1 MNIDVIRQV
10 ALRSD
15 NLDQSVDFYQNTLG
29 TTLMGRF
36 DPPGIEI
43 FNFSGTRLLLES
55 EGPVSTICFWVDDID
70 SACASLRD
78 KGVTVGTL
86 KLILR
91 MQQGSLVRLGKPKRW
106 HFLKIRAE
114 IPWLL
119 RVDVKRLIKLPSWP

>member
-36 DPPGIEI
+36 DPPGIAI
-43 FNFSGTRLLLES
+43 FNFSGTCLLLES

-78 KGVTVGTL
+78 KGVTVGNPDVNFEDATG
-86 KLILR
+86 IF
-91 MQQGSLVRLGKPKRW
+91 GPAGEAERW
-106 HFLKIRAE
+106 HFLKFRAE